1 MRVMRLIAAITLA
14 VATTAMAQPA
24 TPPTAAKSMCG
35 ECGVVR
41 SVRGIT
47 KQIRPSEAQ
56 EDTKP
61 SGFVASIPL
70 KGGKAQVGS
79 SEKIGKE
86 APTLSQTW
94 EVIVLLDDGKFRVV
108 TMDRQPDLRE
118 GDKVRIDKGQVV
130 KRGE

>member
-1 MRVMRLIAAITLA
+1 MRLAFAIVLLA
-14 VATTAMAQPA
+14 VTGAVAQPSS
-24 TPPTAAKSMCG
+24 PPPAAAMCG

-41 SVRGIT
+41 SVRGVT

-70 KGGKAQVGS
+70 KGGKPQVGS

-118 GDKVRIDKGQVV
+118 GDKVRIEKGKVA

>member
-1 MRVMRLIAAITLA
+1 MRLVLAMLTFAAA
-14 VATTAMAQPA
+14 AAAAQPSS
-24 TPPTAAKSMCG
+24 PPASVSMCG

-41 SVRGIT
+41 SVRGVT
-47 KQIRPSEAQ
+47 KQMRPSEAQ

-108 TMDRQPDLRE
+108 TLDTKPDLRE
-118 GDKVRIDKGQVV
+118 GDKVRIEKGKVLR
-130 KRGE
+130 RGE

>member
-1 MRVMRLIAAITLA
+1 MRVMRLIAAITIA
-14 VATTAMAQPA
+14 MATAAMAQPA
-24 TPPTAAKSMCG
+24 SPPTSAKSMCG

>member
-1 MRVMRLIAAITLA
+1 MKLAFAFVVLVLVVPGAA
-14 VATTAMAQPA
+14 AQPSSS
-24 TPPTAAKSMCG
+24 PTVSMCG

-41 SVRGIT
+41 SVRGVT

-70 KGGKAQVGS
+70 KGGKPQVGS

-94 EVIVLLDDGKFRVV
+94 EVIVLLDDGKYRVV
-108 TMDRQPDLRE
+108 TMDREPEVRQ
-118 GDKVRIDKGQVV
+118 GDKVRIDKGKVV
-130 KRGE
+130 RRGE

>member
-24 TPPTAAKSMCG
+24 TPPAAAKSMCG

>member
-1 MRVMRLIAAITLA
+1 MDIMRYLVAIALAASSFA
-14 VATTAMAQPA
+14 VAQPPS
-24 TPPTAAKSMCG
+24 PPASASMCG

-41 SVRGIT
+41 SVRGVT

-56 EDTKP
+56 DETKP

-70 KGGKAQVGS
+70 KGGKPQVGS

-86 APTLSQTW
+86 APTWSQTW

-108 TMDRQPDLRE
+108 TMDRQPDLRQ
-118 GDKVRIDKGQVV
+118 GDKVRIENGKVV
-130 KRGE
+130 RRGE